1 MVLGFIV
8 YEAVDVVYNVGKIG
22 YNSVTGLY
30 NWYYSVET
38 PEVIE
43 RRKEMDKIE
52 ELENKIDKLSKMFN
66 EGNLKEK
73 IDQLNLN
80 KKLEDKH

>member
-22 YNSVTGLY
+22 YNSVTGFY

-43 RRKEMDKIE
+43 RKKEMDKIE

-80 KKLEDKH
+80 KN